1 MAVEHRQWSAPLM
14 WFSGG
19 SSGLSF
25 WTNAALLLPVLET
38 PRCLVCLC
46 AAGIALS
53 FCFFVLLLVI
63 DVCLCPAQRCL
74 VTVLN
79 CDHIVFLLYLL
90 VPLLPITNLNTIL
103 LLSILQ
109 GLSNPIVLCA
119 CTGAASLRLCG
130 ASTKLPLCGFL
141 QFLLLGGAAISGP
154 SDA

>member
-25 WTNAALLLPVLET
+25 CTNAALLLLFETSDSLSACVLQVLL
-38 PRCLVCLC
+38 CLF
-46 AAGIALS
+46 A
-53 FCFFVLLLVI
+53 FFVLLLVI
-63 DVCLCPAQRCL
+63 YVCLCPPHRCL

-79 CDHIVFLLYLL
+79 CDHIVFPSYLL

-141 QFLLLGGAAISGP
+141 QFLWLGGAAISGP